1 MAECKKLIIRNESGA
16 DVKVLW
22 YPGSTDESIES
33 CIKAALGLQPHDEV
47 DVCDAKDGTHLAIN
61 ENLPDGLVVA
71 VNRYTKQPT
80 NLAPPVLR
88 ESATEDWL
96 DTNTTKGEGVPLLT
110 DPDNAADNGG
120 PVKGGGFQKQMLKF
134 DRINAHLANERTW
147 LAWIRTTFSL
157 LSCGLTLQNYAND
170 SSSGTWH
177 WWLFAVGCATIVSMD
192 FTYMTGWIRYGKVK
206 EILQQNKEVLGPK
219 MGRLKLKYQTFLV
232 FATLCTVAVVYWM
245 GGYDD
250 FSRR

>member
-110 DPDNAADNGG
+110 DPDNAADNG
-120 PVKGGGFQKQMLKF
+120 
-134 DRINAHLANERTW
+134 E
-147 LAWIRTTFSL
+147 
-157 LSCGLTLQNYAND
+157 
-170 SSSGTWH
+170 SGVRHSRQPRGIWRH
-177 WWLFAVGCATIVSMD
+177 
-192 FTYMTGWIRYGKVK
+192 YQQ
-206 EILQQNKEVLGPK
+206 LQQPTQFTPT
-219 MGRLKLKYQTFLV
+219 KLTHHLQ
-232 FATLCTVAVVYWM
+232 
-245 GGYDD
+245 
-250 FSRR
+250 R